1 MNEFGIRFIGV
12 KMKVFVNGSFDV
24 LHTGHLDL
32 LNYAKSLGDFLHVA
46 IDSDRRISEKKG
58 AERPFNLQH
67 NRKMLMENL
76 KAVNK
81 VSVFDSDDELINI
94 VREYVPDVMLVGSD
108 WQSKTIIGS
117 QYAKSMIYFDRINDE
132 STTKTIE
139 RYLDRRQL
147 HR

>member
-1 MNEFGIRFIGV
+1 MNGFGIRFLGV

-58 AERPFNLQH
+58 AERPFNSQH

-76 KAVNK
+76 KAVDK
-81 VSVFDSDDELINI
+81 VSIFDSNDELINI
-94 VREYVPDVMLVGSD
+94 VREYEPDVMLVGSD
-108 WQSKTIIGS
+108 WQGKTIIGS
-117 QYAKSMIYFDRINDE
+117 QHAKSMIYFDRINDE

>member
-1 MNEFGIRFIGV
+1 
-12 KMKVFVNGSFDV
+12 MKVFVNGSFDI

-58 AERPFNLQH
+58 ADRPFNNEI
-67 NRKMLMENL
+67 NRVALLENL
-76 KAVNK
+76 KAVDK
-81 VSVFDSDDELINI
+81 VAVFDSDNELINI
-94 VREYVPDVMLVGSD
+94 IELYEPDIMIVGSD
-108 WQSKTIIGS
+108 WKGKPIIGS
-117 QYAKSMIYFDRINDE
+117 QHAKQLVYYERVLDE

-139 RYLDRRQL
+139 GYINRRQM